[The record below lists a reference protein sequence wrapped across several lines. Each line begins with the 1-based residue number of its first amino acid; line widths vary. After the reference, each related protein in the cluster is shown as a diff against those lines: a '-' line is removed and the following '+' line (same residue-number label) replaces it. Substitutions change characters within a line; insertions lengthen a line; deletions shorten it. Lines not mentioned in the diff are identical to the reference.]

1 MAETLCVIALGG
13 NLGDV
18 PAAFRRACEAL
29 SNAGFRIRRFS
40 SPLRTAPV
48 GCEPGAPVFTNAA
61 LSGFWDGTAHD
72 LLRLCQKIEADNGRP
87 NDHAHHVS
95 RTLDLDIIT
104 FGRETVRLPDLTVP
118 HPEATRR
125 DFVMLPL
132 REIEPE
138 LADWLAEQAKV
149 RADSGSPG
157 GNSDK
162 TSR

>member
-18 PAAFRRACEAL
+18 PAAFRRAHEAL
-29 SNAGFRIRRFS
+29 SDAGFRIRRFS

-48 GCEPGAPVFTNAA
+48 GCEPGAPEFFNAA
-61 LSGFWDGTAHD
+61 LSGFWDGTALD
-72 LLRLCQKIEADNGRP
+72 LLKVCQRIEADNGRP

-104 FGRETVRLPDLTVP
+104 FGREIIALPDLTVP
-118 HPEATRR
+118 HPEAARR
-125 DFVMLPL
+125 DFVMVPV

-138 LADWLAEQAKV
+138 LADWLLEQAK
-149 RADSGSPG
+149 AKTDSGG
-157 GNSDK
+157 
-162 TSR
+162 

>member
-1 MAETLCVIALGG
+1 MTGTLCVIALGG

-40 SPLRTAPV
+40 SLLKTAPV
-48 GCEPGAPVFTNAA
+48 GGEPGAPEFTNAA
-61 LSGFWDGTAHD
+61 VSGFWNGTPLE

-95 RTLDLDIIT
+95 RTLDLDIIL
-104 FGRETVRLPDLTVP
+104 FGQETVALPDLTVP
-118 HPEATRR
+118 HPEAAKR
-125 DFVMLPL
+125 DFVMIPV

-138 LADWLAEQAKV
+138 LADRLLQ
-149 RADSGSPG
+149 SLS
-157 GNSDK
+157 
-162 TSR
+162 